1 MRIFAFI
8 LCLTP
13 LILLAQPNRSVVPSA
28 GPAPI
33 INIPD
38 AQQFTLPNGLTVVL
52 SENHKIPRVSI
63 EFYSGSD
70 IPKEGEK
77 AGLREFTGSLI
88 LSGTSNRT
96 KDQLDAEK
104 DYFGASINTSGS
116 SSSMSCLKKHLEKV
130 VPIFTD
136 VMMNASFPE
145 DEFLRIKDQYL
156 SNLMNTKSDP
166 GEMANNATYKVNF
179 EGHPFGEIMT
189 ENSLNNISLSDI
201 QGCYKQFF
209 SPDKGYLIIVGDIS
223 LEEAKSLVNSHFAS
237 WSGAKAVNLSYPD
250 VERKKGNQVYFVNK
264 PGAVQSVIQVSY
276 TLPIRTGNDQQLPLG
291 VLNNILG
298 GGGFGTR
305 LMQNLREK
313 RAFTYGCY
321 SDLNVNAEG
330 SWLTV
335 EGNFRNEVS
344 DSAITE
350 ILYEMGKLI
359 KEPVKAEELSLTKN
373 AMAGGFARS
382 LESPSTVARFAYNI
396 IRYGLKKDIYQT
408 YLKRLDAINS
418 NDIQSVSTQFLTAS
432 QCNIVVVGNESI
444 VDNLKQ
450 FDSDGSIDFLD
461 AFGNIVEQR
470 KPADISKEVLLEK
483 YILAVTGS
491 KSKAEAVK
499 KCKKIKSF
507 EKVTTMKLGQASF
520 KSTEVWMA
528 PNLEGNKLEGQGM
541 VFQKSYFDGKRGES
555 SSMEGKKPLSETEVK
570 AKMKITGL
578 FPELNYEANKVDHE
592 LLGVEKWNGKEVYV
606 LKLSEETGTTFD
618 YYDKNTF
625 MKLQSVAIRN
635 NDGQAVESTI
645 VNSNFKP
652 VQGIYFPF
660 SIDLS
665 ISGMSLAGTVET
677 LELNKKVNLKDF
689 K

>member
-1 MRIFAFI
+1 MRTFAFFV
-8 LCLTP
+8 CLTP
-13 LILLAQPNRSVVPSA
+13 FMFFAQPNRSVVPSA

-70 IPKEGEK
+70 ITKEEEK

-116 SSSMSCLKKHLEKV
+116 SASMSCLKKHLDKV

-156 SNLMNTKSDP
+156 SNLINTKSDP

-179 EGHPFGEIMT
+179 SGHPFGEIMT
-189 ENSLNNISLSDI
+189 ETSLNNISLSDI
-201 QGCYKQFF
+201 QECYKQFF
-209 SPDKGYLIIVGDIS
+209 SPDKGFLIIVGDIN
-223 LEEAKSLVNSHFAS
+223 LEEATSLVGKHFS
-237 WSGAKAVNLSYPD
+237 TWSGSKAMNFSYPD
-250 VERKKGNQVYFVNK
+250 VERKTGNQVYFVNK

-276 TLPIRTGNDQQLPLG
+276 TLPIRTGNDLQLPLG

-313 RAFTYGCY
+313 KAFTYGCY

-344 DSAITE
+344 DSAIAE
-350 ILYEMGKLI
+350 ILYEMDKLI

-373 AMAGGFARS
+373 SMSGGFARS

-408 YLKRLDAINS
+408 YLKRLEAINI
-418 NDIQSVSTQFLTAS
+418 NDIQTVSTQFLTAK

-450 FDSDGSIDFLD
+450 FDSDGSIDYLD
-461 AFGNIVEQR
+461 AYGNVIEQR
-470 KPADISKEVLLEK
+470 KPADIRKEVLLEK

-491 KSKAEAVK
+491 KTKAEAVK

-520 KSTEVWMA
+520 TSTEVWMA
-528 PNLEGNKLEGQGM
+528 PNLEGTKLEGQGM
-541 VFQKSYFDGKRGES
+541 VFQKSYFDGKKGES
-555 SSMEGKKPLSETEVK
+555 SSMEGKKPMTQTEIN
-570 AKMKITGL
+570 AKMKITGI
-578 FPELNYEANKVDHE
+578 FPELNYDANKVDYE
-592 LLGVEKWNGKEVYV
+592 LLGIEKWNGKEVYV
-606 LKLSEETGTTFD
+606 LRLNEETGSTYD
-618 YYDKNTF
+618 YFDKNTF
-625 MKLQSVAIRN
+625 MKLQSVAIRMSE
-635 NDGQAVESTI
+635 GQTVESTI
-645 VNSNFKP
+645 VNSDFKP
-652 VQGIYFPF
+652 IQGMYFPF
-660 SIDLS
+660 TIDLT
-665 ISGMSLAGTVET
+665 IGGMSLSGKVET
-677 LELNKKVNLKDF
+677 LALNKKVNLKDF